1 MIRPLCA
8 LLATAAMTV
17 AHADAPADFRAEY
30 AVYIDGKAAG
40 ESTLELRARGHGHW
54 QHRLGA
60 AGTKGLARLARFSTE
75 QTASVTFIDGRPRIL
90 GAEMQQRSL
99 MKDRDLQ
106 VEFDWSANTVRWLG
120 DINDNEPAQ
129 RPLQGEPATG
139 SSLNLQLAF
148 DARHGTPGQR
158 VHYVLHDRGRAS
170 ELDYVIG
177 SAQSVTV
184 PAGTYTAVPLRG
196 ERVDKQRVTI
206 AWYDPA
212 LPPTPVR
219 VLQTE
224 EGEEKYELRLVRISG
239 ADAASAAAPAA
250 PSPAGR

>member
-1 MIRPLCA
+1 MIRPLFTLITA
-8 LLATAAMTV
+8 LAAGM
-17 AHADAPADFRAEY
+17 AHAEAPQDFRAEY
-30 AVYIDGKAAG
+30 AVYVDGKAAG
-40 ESTLELRARGHGHW
+40 ESTLELRHLGHGRW

-60 AGTKGLARLARFSTE
+60 AGTKGLARLARFSTD
-75 QTASVTFIDGRPRIL
+75 QTASLDFPEGRPRLL

-106 VEFDWSANTVRWLG
+106 VEFDWPGKTVRWLG
-120 DINDNEPAQ
+120 DINKDEPMQ
-129 RPLQGEPATG
+129 RPLQGIPATG

-148 DARHGTPGQR
+148 DARHGKPGER

-177 SAQSVTV
+177 TAEAVTV

-196 ERVDKQRVTI
+196 ERVDKQRVTL

-212 LPPTPVR
+212 LPATPVR
-219 VLQTE
+219 VLQRE
-224 EGEEKYELRLVRISG
+224 DGKDKYELRLVRISG
-239 ADAASAAAPAA
+239 ADSAAAAATAA
-250 PSPAGR
+250 PVPVGR